1 MYCRRKIAMLA
12 LAGIGFGKGVF
23 AAEWELIGDLGQQL
37 EYNDNISLN
46 TNRNDSVAG
55 YILMPSLRASR
66 KTGVWDIAF
75 DGQGDIR
82 RYDDSLWD
90 CDNYKLKLDNEYR
103 TKRSVFGLGGSYT
116 VSCSYA
122 QQVTDTGFL
131 VPNSQSEEYLLMP
144 KWSWQWTARDKL
156 ILDGSY
162 SKTKYN
168 NPSGSNISG
177 IDSNIVNFSGNDTYT
192 VSLGGDHAWSRRFS
206 TNERI
211 YYSNIEYTGLNIS
224 TQNPSTQ
231 NSSTQNLFGF
241 DLGANYIINREWAIS
256 VSGGPVWVDGTG
268 QSLDDTSPA
277 ESSSLA
283 LGSNV
288 NLSLSYSG
296 ELSRFSAGY
305 SNSVDPSAIGQTLQN
320 HSVFAK
326 YAYQLT
332 REVLLDITGDFI
344 NNQSIDDSQST
355 GSQFDRLYFT
365 TAAGIAW
372 EPNRNWLLKAS
383 YIYSWQD
390 FQQDLSLQDFQNA
403 QFLNVGTS
411 DSNAVMLFVNYSW
424 DGIRNST
431 GKGIVR

>member
-1 MYCRRKIAMLA
+1 MLA

-23 AAEWELIGDLGQQL
+23 AAEWELIGELGQQV

-46 TNRNDSVAG
+46 TNRNDSVLG
-55 YILMPSLRASR
+55 YSVMPSIRASR
-66 KTGVWDIAF
+66 KTEVWDIVF

-103 TKRSVFGLGGSYT
+103 TRRNVFSLGGGYT

-131 VPNSQSEEYLLMP
+131 VPNSQSEEYLLVP

-156 ILDGSY
+156 TLNGSY
-162 SKTKYN
+162 SKTNYS
-168 NPSGSNISG
+168 NPSGSDILG
-177 IDSNIVNFSGNDTYT
+177 IDNSNIVNFSGNETYL
-192 VSLGGDHAWSRRFS
+192 VSLGGEHAWTRLFS
-206 TNERI
+206 TTERI
-211 YYSNIEYTGLNIS
+211 YYSNIKYTGLNIS
-224 TQNPSTQ
+224 AQNSLAQGPSTQ
-231 NSSTQNLFGF
+231 NLYGF
-241 DLGANYIINREWAIS
+241 DLGANYIINREWGIS
-256 VSGGPVWVDGTG
+256 VSGGPVWVDGAGLT
-268 QSLDDTSPA
+268 LDGTLPA

-288 NLSLSYSG
+288 SVNLNYRGKQSK
-296 ELSRFSAGY
+296 FSAGY

-320 HSVFAK
+320 HAIFAK

-332 REVLLDITGDFI
+332 REILLDISGDFM
-344 NNQSIDDSQST
+344 NNQSIDDGQLT
-355 GSQFDRLYFT
+355 ENQFDRIYFSA
-365 TAAGIAW
+365 AAGVSW
-372 EPNRNWLLKAS
+372 EPNKNWLLKAS

-390 FQQDLSLQDFQNA
+390 FQQDLNLQAFQNA
-403 QFLNVGTS
+403 QFSNVGTS
-411 DSNAVMLFVNYSW
+411 DSNAVMLFLNYSW

-431 GKGIVR
+431 GKGIVQ